1 MISSLPVSGIQL
13 TGSTS
18 PDSTHFQADTVGL
31 AVPTWKGAR
40 GTRPPIP
47 KIRKCGVRVRYSLN
61 GGLLITKAGGAAG
74 AGS

>member
-13 TGSTS
+13 TGSTL

-40 GTRPPIP
+40 GTRPRIP
-47 KIRKCGVRVRYSLN
+47 KLRKCGVQYSLN

>member
-13 TGSTS
+13 TGSTP
-18 PDSTHFQADTVGL
+18 PDSTRFQADTVGL

-40 GTRPPIP
+40 GARPRIP
-47 KIRKCGVRVRYSLN
+47 KIRKCGVRYSLN